1 MAMKYEKL
9 ISKLTR
15 RSDNSGY
22 VAVALVAGLAA
33 GAVLSLLFAP
43 NKGADTRKMIGDKAN
58 DLGQSAKDK
67 YLAFKDR
74 ITGNISEIEEK
85 IEAEVPHFVKA
96 TPKKRKSDIG
106 DIIHEAHV
114 QQSNTEQ
121 SIG

>member
-1 MAMKYEKL
+1 MKYEKL
-9 ISKLTR
+9 ISRLTR

-43 NKGADTRKMIGDKAN
+43 QAGADTRKMIGEKAK
-58 DLGQSAKDK
+58 DLGQGARDKYVSLKDK
-67 YLAFKDR
+67 
-74 ITGNISEIEEK
+74 ITGTSLEAEEA
-85 IEAEVPHFVKA
+85 IAPEVPHFVKA
-96 TPKKRKSDIG
+96 SPKKRKSAIG
-106 DIIHEAHV
+106 DIVHEAHI